1 MILFKFGSEN
11 RSLPGVGKILKKT
24 QILHD
29 THDTAR
35 VSCVKNF
42 LDNAEICAQNIEKQY
57 RNAQNA
63 EFRE

>member
-1 MILFKFGSEN
+1 MTESPQTIELV
-11 RSLPGVGKILKKT
+11 PGVGKILKKT

-35 VSCVKNF
+35 VSCVKKF
-42 LDNAEICAQNIEKQY
+42 LDNAESCAQNIEKQY